1 VDPNFEVVLK
11 SLCPLPV
18 PKNTLICTQ
27 SILSSKLNGGVFCC
41 LVYFLI
47 FLEKVSFTKL
57 CGSNFEL
64 SLLSDRYGLESTIDT
79 TEFELKATSIPEPLQ
94 RPSEFTS
101 ASALE
106 RFSIELFNNVF
117 LPSSCSRSFLF
128 RRKFSRICNSGG
140 CVLKSVYQ
148 DHILLSVDYPDDD
161 SSASPRS
168 ISELIRYVS

>member
-1 VDPNFEVVLK
+1 
-11 SLCPLPV
+11 
-18 PKNTLICTQ
+18 
-27 SILSSKLNGGVFCC
+27 

-64 SLLSDRYGLESTIDT
+64 SSLSDRYGLECTIDT
-79 TEFELKATSIPEPLQ
+79 TEFELKATLFPELLQ

-101 ASALE
+101 PSSLE
-106 RFSIELFNNVF
+106 RYSIELFNNVF
-117 LPSSCSRSFLF
+117 LPSSCSRFFLF
-128 RRKFSRICNSGG
+128 RRKFSRLCNSGV

-148 DHILLSVDYPDDD
+148 DNILLSVDYPDD